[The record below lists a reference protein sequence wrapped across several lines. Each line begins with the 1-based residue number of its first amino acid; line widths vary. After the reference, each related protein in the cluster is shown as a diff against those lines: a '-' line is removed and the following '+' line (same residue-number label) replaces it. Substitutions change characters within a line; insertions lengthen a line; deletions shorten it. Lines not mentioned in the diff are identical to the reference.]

1 MTDRKRD
8 LEMAKEGLT
17 EADLTNNVWNKYL
30 FVSEVMGKRF
40 IHPWKLVKY
49 IKRSLKW
56 SWQRITRGF
65 SDGDIWWME
74 TYLQMLL
81 PDMLQY
87 LKDHRMGSPVCLSRT
102 DKPEDDSCHEEWDKV
117 LDQMIFLWRESY
129 EYSSSKKNP
138 YEEEYM
144 EMLDNYYGKYGPNTG
159 FAMMRN
165 DPKYKKIA
173 DKYEKTEGEINQ
185 YREECK
191 DKALDMLKEYFHCL
205 WD

>member
-1 MTDRKRD
+1 MMFMGT
-8 LEMAKEGLT
+8 EIT

-30 FVSEVMGKRF
+30 FVSEVMIGKWFNR
-40 IHPWKLVKY
+40 PWNLARY
-49 IKRSLKW
+49 IKKSLKW

-87 LKDHRMGSPVCLSRT
+87 LKDHRMGSPVCLNRT

-129 EYSSSKKNP
+129 EYSSSQKNP
-138 YEEEYM
+138 CEEAYSELLKKFFDKYED
-144 EMLDNYYGKYGPNTG
+144 LGTG
-159 FAMMRN
+159 LAMMHC
-165 DPKYKKIA
+165 DPKYKKVW
-173 DKYEKTEGEINQ
+173 DKYKQEEEKIIL
-185 YREECK
+185 YRAECK
-191 DKALDMLKEYFHCL
+191 NKALDMLKEYFCCL

>member
-1 MTDRKRD
+1 MTDRKRGWKR
-8 LEMAKEGLT
+8 AKEGLKET
-17 EADLTNNVWNKYL
+17 DLTNNVWNKYL
-30 FVSEVMGKRF
+30 FSYEVIG
-40 IHPWKLVKY
+40 PWTLVKY

-65 SDGDIWWME
+65 SDGDIWWMH

-87 LKDHRMGSPVCLSRT
+87 LKDHRMGSPVCLCRT

-117 LDQMIFLWRESY
+117 LDQMIFLWRESC
-129 EYSSSKKNP
+129 EYSSFKKNP

-144 EMLDNYYGKYGPNTG
+144 EMLDKYYDKD
-159 FAMMRN
+159 

-173 DKYEKTEGEINQ
+173 DKYEKAEGEINQ
-185 YREECK
+185 YRAECK
-191 DKALDMLKEYFHCL
+191 DKALDMLKEYFYLL

>member
-8 LEMAKEGLT
+8 WKRAKEGLT

-30 FVSEVMGKRF
+30 FSDVMRGKWFTR
-40 IHPWKLVKY
+40 PWSLAKY

-65 SDGDIWWME
+65 SDGDIWWMQA
-74 TYLQMLL
+74 YLQMLL

-87 LKDHRMGSPVCLSRT
+87 LKDHRMGSPVCLGHT

-138 YEEEYM
+138 YIEEYM
-144 EMLDNYYGKYGPNTG
+144 EILDKYGPDTG
-159 FAMMRN
+159 FAMMWN
-165 DPKYKKIA
+165 NPKYKKTL
-173 DKYEKTEGEINQ
+173 DKYEKAEGEINQ

-191 DKALDMLKEYFHCL
+191 DKALDMLKEYFYYL